1 MCGGHLVWPL
11 DVGMMWL
18 SYRRSGP
25 HLPITSDPLA
35 DSTIEMVPLGTQ
47 MQFPGTVWC
56 CMGQICAGFPTLLCG
71 QRFRP
76 DAAPVFSQLLCHHA
90 DLCH

>member
-35 DSTIEMVPLGTQ
+35 DSTIEMVPLGT
-47 MQFPGTVWC
+47 
-56 CMGQICAGFPTLLCG
+56 
-71 QRFRP
+71 
-76 DAAPVFSQLLCHHA
+76 
-90 DLCH
+90 